1 MARSGAGEGIP
12 LPPRHP
18 KAREPALAS
27 SNANDH
33 LWQRAPVEQT
43 KGAWP
48 GGVGWGWARLP
59 RLPQTAPAVRSHPR
73 HRLPSSRGVC
83 GWRQRGQEPGQIG
96 ERCAR
101 LLPRVFLLLPLLLGL
116 LPPPPRAL
124 LPARWSRVDVRYRGW
139 RIKSVELKS
148 CHCSDSSRAE
158 RWGSEQTSE
167 QASGARRGPREGE
180 REARTGEAGPSGS
193 RRRERGAGPG
203 AEAAAPRP
211 SPRRLSWILP
221 GRGPG
226 AGCLLLLVK
235 CPSRSKLRLRVGHRK
250 FILSSFSKR
259 RK

>member
-1 MARSGAGEGIP
+1 MGQAASAPPNRASGP
-12 LPPRHP
+12 LPPPPPPSFLAQGVR
-18 KAREPALAS
+18 LAS
-27 SNANDH
+27 A
-33 LWQRAPVEQT
+33 RP
-43 KGAWP
+43 GA
-48 GGVGWGWARLP
+48 GADRGALP
-59 RLPQTAPAVRSHPR
+59 
-73 HRLPSSRGVC
+73 
-83 GWRQRGQEPGQIG
+83 
-96 ERCAR
+96 R

-193 RRRERGAGPG
+193 GSRERGAGPG
-203 AEAAAPRP
+203 AGAAAPRP

-226 AGCLLLLVK
+226 TGCLLLLVK
-235 CPSRSKLRLRVGHRK
+235 CPSRSKLRRRVGHRK